1 MAKTTYAKLGLAKIP
16 TKETKTIMYE
26 DNPIEIL
33 QYLPFEE
40 KLNLVSEIVNNSY
53 DEDSDIYN
61 CAKIKLYTELFII
74 FTYTDI
80 GFTDKQKEDLF
91 KIYDSFVVSGL
102 LNEILAEIPEAE
114 LMTISQLVKD
124 TIVALYAYKNSFAGN
139 VAALTHSFDNLPN
152 DVNELAAQIQNPENL
167 ELVRTIIDKLG

>member
-1 MAKTTYAKLGLAKIP
+1 MAKTTYAKLGLAKIL

-40 KLNLVSEIVNNSY
+40 KFNLVSEIVNNSY